1 MRNFGRA
8 FRFIMLGLAFVTI
21 LAIQA
26 KAQCVQCAPAPPDGW
41 VCVPSATGGGGC
53 TMKDISCTLISPCVP
68 NNDLG
73 CVRDD
78 TSTPKTKMQLRFPEE
93 LVREVGRSDARLA
106 ITLLAL
112 AKLPP
117 VHHTEGR
124 VNSAPLRLDETD
136 VEMYLAPAEKS
147 RDYFL
152 RLKERM
158 KEAFASGL
166 SATVYHYTIE
176 KSPNSLGGYTLKIQ
190 VEKKQT
196 FDTDYSLLEI
206 ELNFVKTDSLKQDGE
221 ILEAKTWRV
230 N

>member
-1 MRNFGRA
+1 MRNFRRA
-8 FRFIMLGLAFVTI
+8 FRLIMFGLAFVTI

-26 KAQCVQCAPAPPDGW
+26 KAQCVSCAPAPPSGW
-41 VCVPSATGGGGC
+41 ICVPSKMGGGGC
-53 TMKDISCTLISPCVP
+53 TTNGIDCTLTSPCVP
-68 NNDLG
+68 ENDLG

-78 TSTPKTKMQLRFPEE
+78 KSTPKTKMQLRFPEE
-93 LVREVGRSDARLA
+93 LVREVGRTDARLA
-106 ITLLAL
+106 ITLLSL

-124 VNSAPLRLDETD
+124 VNSAPLKLDETD
-136 VEMYLAPAEKS
+136 VEMFLAPAEKS
-147 RDYFL
+147 KDYFL

-176 KSPNSLGGYTLKIQ
+176 KSANSPGDYILKIQ

-196 FDTDYSLLEI
+196 FDSDYSVLEI
-206 ELNFVKTDSLKQDGE
+206 ELNSVKTENLKQDGE
-221 ILEAKTWRV
+221 ILEAKSWRG